1 MTRSN
6 KTRFLLEFWNHLIYL
21 VINSST
27 VGSLISFPHQNF
39 IATLIAA
46 VYLKYPFP
54 TYSIEEEENQSNLL
68 SLKSAFEYFASALR
82 RL

>member
-1 MTRSN
+1 VTRSN

-39 IATLIAA
+39 IATLSA

-54 TYSIEEEENQSNLL
+54 IYSIDEEN
-68 SLKSAFEYFASALR
+68 
-82 RL
+82 